1 MWTTQYFCNMFKLTT
16 AAWIIILFI
25 ISRYVWVP
33 QFFLFVFLQHLFSLF
48 ISGET
53 VCKLFF
59 LSPSTTFIWSVT
71 NATRRSV
78 EHCTPH
84 ADGAWLNELGWSQ

>member
-1 MWTTQYFCNMFKLTT
+1 MDNSICYCSMDYY
-16 AAWIIILFI
+16 IIYYK
-25 ISRYVWVP
+25 YVWVP
-33 QFFLFVFLQHLFSLF
+33 QFFLFVFFQHLFSLF

-71 NATRRSV
+71 NAINQCSDYLV
-78 EHCTPH
+78 S
-84 ADGAWLNELGWSQ
+84 L